1 VTDVTPR
8 PASADLGRLGGRE
21 RTPARP
27 GPGPIAERLVRQLE
41 LSMTRRVG
49 GQMSG
54 DHLGRGRGTGVELDR
69 IRPYEPGDDVRR
81 IDWNATA
88 RSGATQIREDV
99 PDRQLTAWLVLDQS
113 PSMHFGTADRRKAD
127 VAEGAALV
135 VGRFA
140 ARRGDRLGIVTF
152 GAGRETVLPPA
163 GGRRGMLGLIRTVD
177 QDPPEE
183 GGGLTSA
190 ARALTLVGAT
200 RSPAGVVVVVSDFRG
215 SRDWLAP
222 LTHLSGR
229 HAIVALEVTDPREDQ
244 LVDVGEL
251 TLIDPETGR
260 TMRVDTGDRQLRTA
274 FDSAASADRAS
285 LAAEFRRLGIR
296 HLRLSTDGPWLP
308 ALARGFSRTPERT
321 GRSA

>member
-1 VTDVTPR
+1 MTEVMRRDG
-8 PASADLGRLGGRE
+8 SADLGRIGGRE

-41 LSMTRRVG
+41 LSMARRVG

-99 PDRQLTAWLVLDQS
+99 PDRQLTAWLLLDQS

-152 GAGRETVLPPA
+152 GAGRETVVPPA

-177 QDPPEE
+177 LEPLEE
-183 GGGLTSA
+183 GGGLTSV

-200 RSPAGVVVVVSDFRG
+200 RSPAGVVVIVSDFRG
-215 SRDWLAP
+215 PRDWLAP
-222 LTHLSGR
+222 LTHVSGR

-260 TMRVDTGDRQLRTA
+260 SMRVDTGDRRLRTA

-321 GRSA
+321 GHTA